1 MIDSPAKESYFWNN
15 SSKTVAEPALKS
27 FFFNTGLYSDLLL
40 VGNLLI
46 CVLISAGTLRATA
59 SMSVSIS
66 IVISVPLSAEGVV
79 GWGCGVW
86 FELVLIGF

>member
-1 MIDSPAKESYFWNN
+1 MIDSPAKESYFWND

-46 CVLISAGTLRATA
+46 CVLISAEIFSLVTGL
-59 SMSVSIS
+59 
-66 IVISVPLSAEGVV
+66 IVGNLNI
-79 GWGCGVW
+79 
-86 FELVLIGF
+86 FF